1 MRMRTNTRSAT
12 RMLLQAMP
20 SLRVFICHVC
30 SQDPPQSG
38 HRVVAS
44 CYEEFRTLL
53 IENFEC
59 LQRGNF
65 VIMERED
72 GTVICDDEYFQF
84 LRPETEL
91 LVFFEKEMP
100 PNAGLYLTA
109 YKVRLIFSLTFAYF
123 VHKSCFIIDTIPV
136 VFYHRYYT
144 Y

>member
-91 LVFFEKEMP
+91 LVFFEKEKP

-109 YKVRLIFSLTFAYF
+109 YI
-123 VHKSCFIIDTIPV
+123 
-136 VFYHRYYT
+136 
-144 Y
+144 